1 VFDSAIVLLTALLWV
16 TALGGYGLR
25 VARLGSYQSQ
35 RVHDVGGTVLVGKGV
50 MQATYWAVDP
60 LVRRLVAIGVTANA
74 VTWSALVFGVAAG
87 FALAFGRFGVACL
100 LATVSTLGD
109 LVDGQIARVAGTGS
123 ARGAFLDSVIDR
135 YTEFA
140 FIAGFIL
147 HAHDE
152 PGFVAIALLALL
164 ASFMSSYATAKAE
177 LASVRTPRGLMRR
190 HERAVVLILGAG
202 LTGLLGSSIQDRW
215 PGAPG
220 SAVFVGTLAL
230 VAVIG
235 NVATLRRLVRISR
248 ALGRDDRH
256 TTRGWSSHALQRT
269 LPAGFPPASTR
280 TRAARRIS

>member
-1 VFDSAIVLLTALLWV
+1 MSDNAMVLLTAFLWV
-16 TALGGYGLR
+16 MALGAYGLR
-25 VARLGSYQSQ
+25 VARLGSYRSQ
-35 RVHDVGGTVLVGKGV
+35 RVHDVGGTILIGEGV

-74 VTWSALVFGVAAG
+74 VTWSALVFGVAAA
-87 FALAFGRFGVACL
+87 FALAFGRFGAACL
-100 LATVSTLGD
+100 LATVSTMGD

-140 FIAGFIL
+140 FIAGFIIQ
-147 HAHDE
+147 AHDV

-190 HERAVVLILGAG
+190 HERAVVLIVGAA
-202 LTGLLGSSIQDRW
+202 LTGLFGPSVHGRW
-215 PGAPG
+215 PSVPG

-230 VAVIG
+230 VAVLG
-235 NVATLRRLVRISR
+235 NVATVRRLARIAR
-248 ALGRDDRH
+248 ALGAGDRR
-256 TTRGWSSHALQRT
+256 TARGWSS
-269 LPAGFPPASTR
+269 TR
-280 TRAARRIS
+280 TDRRLAGR